1 MRLLVADDHDMFLE
15 MLSAALRRRG
25 HDVVGTTETL
35 DDLVDLVATTDPEL
49 CLLDLWFGQE
59 TALATARRL
68 REEHPGVRIVLLTG
82 ERPAEAVPVLEEGV
96 VDAVAGKLWTLEPDR
111 PAPPDRPR
119 RSSGT
124 SRGRGRGEGRR
135 HPHRRTGSPI
145 ASTRCCVCW
154 PAARAPAEIGDTLGV
169 STHTVRTHIRSL
181 LAKLSVHSRVEAL
194 RVAYDQGLVTAG
206 R

>member
-35 DDLVDLVATTDPEL
+35 DDVVGLVATTQPEL

-82 ERPAEAVPVLEEGV
+82 ERAAEAVPVLQEGV
-96 VDAVAGKLWTLEPDR
+96 VDAVAGKLWTLDR
-111 PAPPDRPR
+111 IDQLLQTVLDGHQIRRVVGAEVTVVTPPRGNRLTDREYEVLR
-119 RSSGT
+119 LLAGGACT
-124 SRGRGRGEGRR
+124 
-135 HPHRRTGSPI
+135 
-145 ASTRCCVCW
+145 
-154 PAARAPAEIGDTLGV
+154 AEIGDTLGV